1 MEIKTL
7 SDIQVDDLLTTFN
20 ESFSDYLVPLQ
31 LTKEQLVS
39 KLRSD
44 RIDLNYSV
52 GTFNENK
59 LVGFILHGVDIS
71 RGQKLAYNAGTG
83 VIPSQRGQGLTK
95 KMYEFILPAL
105 KADRFNQVVL
115 EVIRENLPAVKT
127 YEKIGFSPLRN
138 LECYRGEV
146 SATVSEAVRIE
157 ELKHYDWE
165 SLQKCWDF
173 HPSWQ
178 NAVPAI
184 ELVKAANRSYEAF
197 VEEQKVGYIVYNPL
211 SKRVMQ
217 FGVNPNYR
225 RKKIGSSLFSFV
237 KEPGVALTVINVEE
251 GPASQFIENIGLK
264 KFATQLEM
272 KLVLH

>member
-7 SDIQVDDLLTTFN
+7 SDIQVDDLLKTFN

-95 KMYEFILPAL
+95 KMYEFILHGL

-127 YEKIGFSPLRN
+127 YEKIGFTPLRN

-184 ELVKAANRSYEAF
+184 ELVKGANRSYEAF
-197 VEEQKVGYIVYNPL
+197 VEERKVGYIVYNPL

-225 RKKIGSSLFSFV
+225 RKKIGSSLFSFIA
-237 KEPGVALTVINVEE
+237 EPGAALTVINVEE
-251 GPASQFIENIGLK
+251 GSAIQFLENIGLK